1 MVEKAKKEV
10 ENIIKEYG
18 EQAIFETGVH
28 GLHPEL
34 VKLLGRLNYRTSY
47 GQNVLKHSI
56 EVAHIAGIMAAEIGA
71 DIKLAKRAG
80 LLHDI
85 GKAVDH
91 EMEGTHVEIGMD
103 LLRRYKESKD
113 SNTCNEYPSW

>member
-1 MVEKAKKEV
+1 MVDKARKEV

-18 EQAIFETGVH
+18 EQAAFETGVH

-71 DIKLAKRAG
+71 DIRLAKRAG

-91 EMEGTHVEIGMD
+91 EMEGTHDEKGMD
-103 LLRRYKESKD
+103 LLKR
-113 SNTCNEYPSW
+113 